1 MSPLGVEPSKPSAL
15 QKEKYEGESFLPRRF
30 LEVLWGLLEGHA
42 LGICSFA
49 FEGGRALIPI
59 MLLLRL
65 RLWLCIADLRWTPLV
80 EGIYCIVDLTEQ
92 KYKASLEEDQFQSA
106 LGARWC
112 PSSLLRQ
119 SISWVCPSAFC

>member
-1 MSPLGVEPSKPSAL
+1 
-15 QKEKYEGESFLPRRF
+15 
-30 LEVLWGLLEGHA
+30 
-42 LGICSFA
+42 
-49 FEGGRALIPI
+49 

-80 EGIYCIVDLTEQ
+80 EGIDCMVDLTEQ

-106 LGARWC
+106 LGLWEPYRWC

-119 SISWVCPSAFC
+119 GIYWVCPSAFC